1 MSNDGEKRP
10 GPGEAARRNAETG
23 QGVKP
28 PAERPATPPPRRR
41 PDKPFI
47 PFVGFEDVVAKCGH
61 VEKFGLL
68 PDNKDRFRQDRRKKA
83 MGRDCKA
90 CRDARRREQ
99 EEAALLRRAEKE
111 KRKVDEEQKSRRE
124 KAPGPQTG
132 RLPDGSRFEV
142 SYDAAK
148 ERWTGSLTV
157 TTPEGEQ
164 TTFSGS
170 GSGLF
175 PLLTSLDRQYRASLK

>member
-1 MSNDGEKRP
+1 MSSDREKRP
-10 GPGEAARRNAETG
+10 GPGEAARRDAETV
-23 QGVKP
+23 QGAKP

-41 PDKPFI
+41 PDRPFI
-47 PFVGFEDVVAKCGH
+47 PFVGFEDVVARCGH

-90 CRDARRREQ
+90 CREQ
-99 EEAALLRRAEKE
+99 KQQQEREAAELRRADKE
-111 KRKVDEEQKSRRE
+111 RRKQGQ
-124 KAPGPQTG
+124 AGPGQQTG

-148 ERWTGSLTV
+148 ERWSGTLTV
-157 TTPEGEQ
+157 TMPAGEQ
-164 TTFSGS
+164 ATFSGS
-170 GSGLF
+170 GSALF
-175 PLLTSLDRQYRASLK
+175 PLLTSLDRQYRATLK